1 MVGIL
6 VISHGGFSEG
16 VLDSLSMFF
25 ENEKQ
30 IDSMRVNCDTNIDY
44 FKDEMGRKIN
54 ELDTG
59 DGVLIL
65 ADIFGG
71 SPCNSTYNYLKEN
84 VRIVTGFNFPMLIS
98 AVTKRNTITDKK
110 QLAASIIKEAQDGII
125 DVNERFESAL

>member
-44 FKDEMGRKIN
+44 FKNEMGRKIN

>member
-6 VISHGGFSEG
+6 VISHGGLSEG

-44 FKDEMGRKIN
+44 FKNEMGRKIK

-71 SPCNSTYNYLKEN
+71 SPCNSTYNYFKEN

-98 AVTKRNTITDKK
+98 AVTKRNAITDKK

-125 DVNERFESAL
+125 DVNERFESTL

>member
-44 FKDEMGRKIN
+44 FKNEMGRKIK

>member
-6 VISHGGFSEG
+6 VVSHGGFSEG

-30 IDSMRVNCDTNIDY
+30 IDSMRVNCETNIDY

>member
-6 VISHGGFSEG
+6 VISHGGLSEG

-44 FKDEMGRKIN
+44 FKNEMGRKIK

-71 SPCNSTYNYLKEN
+71 SPCNSTYNYFKEN

>member
-30 IDSMRVNCDTNIDY
+30 IDSMRVNCETNIDY